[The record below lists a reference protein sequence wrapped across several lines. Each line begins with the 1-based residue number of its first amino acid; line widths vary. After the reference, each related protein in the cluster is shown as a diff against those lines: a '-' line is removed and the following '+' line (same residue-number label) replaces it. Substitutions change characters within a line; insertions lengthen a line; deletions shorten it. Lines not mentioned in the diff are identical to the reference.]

1 MQVQELSER
10 CPRVPER
17 VGVFGS
23 LGQLASLVG
32 VGVSAGAPAVD
43 LVQGPDDEPVEL
55 GEVDGTADALAAE
68 LVQEPSGEP
77 VESSEVHDSA
87 DALAECL
94 LLEPGGE
101 LVNELAVRPVD

>member
-10 CPRVPER
+10 CPRFPER
-17 VGVFGS
+17 VGVFGN

-32 VGVSAGAPAVD
+32 VGVSAGAPAGD
-43 LVQGPDDEPVEL
+43 
-55 GEVDGTADALAAE
+55 
-68 LVQEPSGEP
+68 LVQEPSDEP
-77 VESSEVHDSA
+77 VESSEVHDSV

-101 LVNELAVRPVD
+101 LVNELAVRPAD